1 MYTLKRSGIVSII
14 GYGFSLV
21 LKILYIFLLAT
32 CTTAIII
39 SGVEFDVSI
48 IYKVVENW
56 KDFSKMASS
65 KEEMFV
71 MGVVY
76 LCFFTLFG
84 IVFSINYLKAKRTVD
99 YISLSTKPQVK
110 RRTLTW
116 FLWYVV
122 YLMIASYVRP
132 SWPYPRMSNNLVFK
146 FIIAPWND
154 PLTKL
159 GISDSRGD
167 VYPFNYNSP
176 LAKKMLNQESMQ
188 AKNITPFL
196 DSFVKDCAYAPEF
209 STAVSYTIKS
219 ILSMQC
225 SMYPYPSDF
234 ISEHKRNYYKTC
246 LPTRLKRN
254 GFKTVFMEPCSVF
267 DNLDKITAKMEL
279 PLYGKE
285 EIDADNG
292 GYSPYQQVN
301 YFGYDDEVILPK
313 MFSWI
318 DKQVE
323 DKQPF
328 YMASMTN
335 TNHHPWNLPDNWEM
349 REYTTPE
356 YEQANHYLNTV
367 SHTDAVIQSLVEY
380 LKKKGI
386 AKETLLII
394 NGDHGFAFGE
404 KGIFAAGNVLDVT
417 FKVPLMLWT
426 ENEKWKPMLRNTI
439 IHGDR
444 TNLDIVPTIMDILND
459 RFSNDTILD
468 YGYEGNSLLHPPIVK
483 PRFGFANPGLSAIQ
497 VRENGLKMAVD
508 LSGSVSVYDLANDP
522 AETTELDLSK
532 YKDGKYKGW
541 DNRARE
547 LIYKQIKFL
556 ENEYRVPEE

>member
-1 MYTLKRSGIVSII
+1 
-14 GYGFSLV
+14 
-21 LKILYIFLLAT
+21 
-32 CTTAIII
+32 
-39 SGVEFDVSI
+39 
-48 IYKVVENW
+48 
-56 KDFSKMASS
+56 MASS

-71 MGVVY
+71 MGTVY
-76 LCFFTLFG
+76 LCFFSLYAVIFC
-84 IVFSINYLKAKRTVD
+84 VNYIKAKRSVD
-99 YISLSTKPQVK
+99 YIPLHTKPQVK
-110 RRTLTW
+110 RRTIIW
-116 FLWYVV
+116 IGWYLF
-122 YLMIASYVRP
+122 YLMVALYMRP
-132 SWPYPRMSNNLVFK
+132 SWPYPRMSSNVFFK
-146 FIIAPWND
+146 FIFAPWND

-159 GISDSRGD
+159 GISETVKSNFSFNIKIDQGKKVDDFSFLKRNGDSSIKNVILFSIESGRGD

-176 LAKKMLNQESMQ
+176 LAKKMLNDKTMKE
-188 AKNITPFL
+188 KKITPFL
-196 DSFVKDCAYAPEF
+196 DSFVKECAYAPEF

-246 LPTRLKRN
+246 LPTRLKQN

-267 DNLDKITAKMEL
+267 DNLDIITAKMGL

-285 EIDADNG
+285 EIDKENG
-292 GYSPYQQVN
+292 GRSPFKQVN
-301 YFGYDDEVILPK
+301 YFGYDDEVILPR
-313 MFSWI
+313 MLSWI

-323 DKQPF
+323 SKQPF

-335 TNHHPWNLPDNWEM
+335 TNHHPWNLPDNWKM

-356 YEQANHYLNTV
+356 YIQANHYLNTV
-367 SHTDAVIQSLVEY
+367 SHTDAIIQTLVEY
-380 LKKKGI
+380 LKKKDI

-426 ENEKWKPMLRNTI
+426 ENKKWKPLLKDMI
-439 IHGDR
+439 IRGDR
-444 TNLDIVPTIMDILND
+444 TSLDIVPTIMDILND
-459 RFSNDTILD
+459 KFSNDTALD
-468 YGYEGNSLLHPPIVK
+468 YGYEGNSLLHPEVIK

-508 LSGSVSVYDLANDP
+508 LSGSISVYDLSNDP
-522 AETTELDLSK
+522 AETTELDLSTFEG
-532 YKDGKYKGW
+532 GKFAGW
-541 DNRARE
+541 YDRARE
-547 LIYKQIKFL
+547 LIYKQIKYL
-556 ENEYRVPEE
+556 ENAYSIPDEQ